1 MTHGTE
7 AISHKKRHWIL
18 PPAMPSAATVSE
30 MACALA
36 CHPLVARLLLTRNIT
51 DLAVAREFIHPQF
64 KNLQP
69 PETIPGMTLA
79 AERIAA
85 AVNQREKITIFG
97 DYDVDGITG
106 TAMLWRLF
114 KLAGADFDIYIPHR
128 VDEGYG
134 ISCSALKQLAEQGTR
149 LLVSVDCGITAI
161 EPIAQARRDGMDVIV
176 TDHHEMGA
184 ALPAANVLV
193 HPGLDSTGK
202 ANRHLCGAGVAYKL
216 AWAIAARLCNSPRLT
231 GGYRNLMVEFSALVA
246 LATIADVVPL
256 IGENRLLARFGL
268 AQLPHSSLVGIKAL
282 ISAAGLT
289 NKAIDGTAVGF
300 LLAPRLNAAG
310 RMDHASEAVELLTT
324 NDEGRATELADY
336 LEGQNT
342 DRQGTERK
350 ITVAALKMA
359 REPRDMPPAI
369 VLCSH
374 DWHAGVVGIVAS
386 RLVDAFN
393 RPTFIL
399 SQEGAHAAGSG
410 RSIKGIPL
418 HEAIDFCRDL
428 LISGGGHAA
437 AGGVRLEAGNVEAFR
452 QRLCEFV
459 RNRCPS
465 IEFAAA
471 MELDGELT
479 ETDLDLQAVRELEN
493 LAPFGCGNPRPKFL
507 IAGARVAAAPRRMGA
522 AGGHLQLQ
530 LRIGTQTARAV
541 AFRMGLLEP
550 YLPIGMELDLVVEP
564 RIDTYNGRTRLDLHV
579 VDLRRSD
586 GKFLEQPA
594 LQARAEN
601 PRQYPPAALHP
612 TG

>member
-18 PPAMPSAATVSE
+18 PQAVPSAAAVTQ

-36 CHPLVARLLLTRNIT
+36 CHPLVAKLLLTRNIT
-51 DLAVAREFIHPQF
+51 DLPAAREFIHPQF
-64 KNLQP
+64 KNLHP
-69 PETIPGMTLA
+69 PETIPGMTAA
-79 AERIAA
+79 AERIATA
-85 AVNQREKITIFG
+85 IHQREKITIYG

-106 TAMLWRLF
+106 TAMLWRLL
-114 KLAGADFDIYIPHR
+114 KLAGADFDAYIPHR

-134 ISCSALKQLAEQGTR
+134 ISCKALQQLSQKGTR

-161 EPIAQARRDGMDVIV
+161 EPIAQARSAGMDVVI

-184 ALPAANVLV
+184 TLPNANVLV
-193 HPGLDSTGK
+193 HPGLDSTGQ
-202 ANRHLCGAGVAYKL
+202 ANRNLCGAGVAYKL
-216 AWAIAARLCNSPRLT
+216 AWAIAAQLCNSPRLT
-231 GGYRNLMVEFSALVA
+231 GGYRSLMVEFSALVA

-256 IGENRLLARFGL
+256 TGENRLLARFGL

-289 NKAIDGTAVGF
+289 NKAIDGTAVGY

-324 NDEGRATELADY
+324 DDESRATELADY

-342 DRQGTERK
+342 DRQSTERK
-350 ITVAALKMA
+350 ITAAALKMA
-359 REPRDMPPAI
+359 REATDMPPAI

-410 RSIKGIPL
+410 RSIKGISL
-418 HEAIDFCRDL
+418 HEAIEFCRDL

-437 AGGVRLEAGNVEAFR
+437 AGGVRLEAGKVDAFR

-459 RNRCPS
+459 RSRHPQ
-465 IEFAAA
+465 IQFAAT
-471 MELDGELT
+471 MELDGQLT
-479 ETDLDLQAVRELEN
+479 EADLDLQAVRELEN

-507 IAGARVAAAPRRMGA
+507 IAGARLTTAPRRMGV

-550 YLPIGMELDLVVEP
+550 YLPAGMELDLVVEP
-564 RIDTYNGRTRLDLHV
+564 RVDTYNGRTRLDLHV
-579 VDLRRSD
+579 ADLRRSD
-586 GKFLEQPA
+586 GKLLEQPTA
-594 LQARAEN
+594 AARSEN

-612 TG
+612 TA

>member
-1 MTHGTE
+1 MIHGTE

-18 PPAMPSAATVSE
+18 PQAMPRAADVAAT
-30 MACALA
+30 ACALA
-36 CHPLVARLLLTRNIT
+36 CHPLVARLLLTRQIT
-51 DLAVAREFIHPQF
+51 DLAEAREFIHPQF
-64 KNLQP
+64 KNLHP
-69 PETIPGMTLA
+69 PETIPGMTAA

-85 AVNQREKITIFG
+85 AIHQREKMTIYG

-106 TAMLWRLF
+106 TAMLWRLL
-114 KLAGADFDIYIPHR
+114 KMAGADFDVYIPHR

-134 ISCSALKQLAEQGTR
+134 ISCKALQQLAQKGTQ

-161 EPIAQARRDGMDVIV
+161 EPIAQARRAGMDVVV
-176 TDHHEMGA
+176 TDHHEMGDT
-184 ALPAANVLV
+184 LPEANVLV
-193 HPGLDSTGK
+193 HPGLDSTGQ

-216 AWAIAARLCNSPRLT
+216 AWAIGARLCNSPRLT
-231 GGYRNLMVEFSALVA
+231 GGYRSLMVEFSALVA

-256 IGENRLLARFGL
+256 TGENRLLARFGL
-268 AQLPHSSLVGIKAL
+268 AQLPRSSLVGIQAL

-289 NKAIDGTAVGF
+289 NKTIDGTAVGF

-324 NDEGRATELADY
+324 DDAARATELADY
-336 LEGQNT
+336 LEEQNM

-350 ITVAALKMA
+350 ITAAALKMA
-359 REPRDMPPAI
+359 RESRDMPPAI
-369 VLCSH
+369 VLCSQ

-399 SQEGAHAAGSG
+399 SQDGAQAAGSG

-418 HEAIDFCRDL
+418 HEAIEFCRDL

-437 AGGVRLEAGNVEAFR
+437 AGGVRLESGKVEAFR

-459 RNRCPS
+459 RNHYPQLQ
-465 IEFAAA
+465 FAAA
-471 MELDGELT
+471 LDLDGELT
-479 ETDLDLQAVRELEN
+479 EADLDLQAVRELEN

-507 IAGARVAAAPRRMGA
+507 IAGARLATAPRRMGA

-550 YLPIGMELDLVVEP
+550 YLPVGLEIDLVVEP
-564 RIDTYNGRTRLDLHV
+564 RIDTYKGRTRLDLHV

-586 GKFLEQPA
+586 GRFLEPIVQT
-594 LQARAEN
+594 ARTDIAREIT
-601 PRQYPPAALHP
+601 PAALHP
-612 TG
+612 TV

>member
-1 MTHGTE
+1 MTHGTD

-18 PPAMPSAATVSE
+18 PQVMPQAADVTE
-30 MACALA
+30 MSCALA
-36 CHPLVARLLLTRNIT
+36 CHPLVARLLLTRKIT
-51 DLAVAREFIHPQF
+51 DPAAAREFIHPQF
-64 KNLQP
+64 KNLHP
-69 PETIPGMTLA
+69 PETIPGMTAA
-79 AERIAA
+79 AERIATA
-85 AVNQREKITIFG
+85 IHQREKITIYG

-106 TAMLWRLF
+106 TAMLWRLL

-134 ISCSALKQLAEQGTR
+134 ISCKALDKLAQKGTR

-161 EPIAQARRDGMDVIV
+161 EPIAQARSAGMDVVV

-184 ALPAANVLV
+184 TLPAANVLV
-193 HPGLDSTGK
+193 HPGLDTTGQT
-202 ANRHLCGAGVAYKL
+202 NRHLCGAGVAYKL

-256 IGENRLLARFGL
+256 TGENRLLARFGL

-324 NDEGRATELADY
+324 DDEARAMELADY
-336 LEGQNT
+336 LEGQNK

-350 ITVAALKMA
+350 ITAAALTMA
-359 REPRDMPPAI
+359 RQPGEMPPAI
-369 VLCSH
+369 VLCS
-374 DWHAGVVGIVAS
+374 DNWHAGVVGIVAS

-410 RSIKGIPL
+410 RSIKDIPL
-418 HEAIDFCRDL
+418 HEAIEFCRDL

-437 AGGVRLEAGNVEAFR
+437 AGGVRLEVGNVEAFR
-452 QRLCEFV
+452 RRLCEFV
-459 RNRCPS
+459 RNRHPS
-465 IEFAAA
+465 LQFIAA

-479 ETDLDLQAVRELEN
+479 ENDLDLQAVRELEN

-507 IAGARVAAAPRRMGA
+507 IAGARLAGAPRRMGA

-550 YLPIGMELDLVVEP
+550 YLPAGMELDLAVEP

-586 GKFLEQPA
+586 GKMLESHAQVP
-594 LQARAEN
+594 RSEN
-601 PRQYPPAALHP
+601 PREYAPAALHP
-612 TG
+612 TA